1 MPIGTRARMVAAAA
15 GCALLASCSSGSG
28 TPPAE
33 AEATPHG
40 YVEGAEETAEA
51 QWRLVIAEAGT
62 GAVHLLDPVTEE
74 STEIASV
81 DGAQAAS
88 TDGRFAYITGAS
100 GTQVVDSGV
109 WTVDH
114 GDHVHYYKTEP
125 GMVGAV
131 DGTGFTPVGDPAVTV
146 LNAAEQV
153 LPLDREALEAGE
165 IAPAFDLQAQAALT
179 YDQRLLAVV
188 DGTVQVLGRDGAL
201 EAELAE
207 PCPEPQA
214 PTVTRRGAVFACE
227 DGALL
232 VSGEAE
238 LTAEKIPFPDSTLN
252 SGGIDGGFHQRPGT
266 ALLAARSRT
275 GAVLV
280 LDLKERQWRELD
292 VPDAVAVSATGEDS
306 PVLVLTE
313 DGVLHSFDPATGGE
327 LARVALTQAVDGTV
341 PTIQVDTA
349 RAYVN
354 DPGGTAVHEIDYRDD
369 LRLAR
374 TFDLDF
380 QPDFMVETGW

>member
-1 MPIGTRARMVAAAA
+1 MPIGTRARVAAAAA

-33 AEATPHG
+33 AEPTPHG

-62 GAVHLLDPVTEE
+62 GEVHLFDPVTEE
-74 STEIASV
+74 STEIATV
-81 DGAQAAS
+81 DGVQAAG
-88 TDGRFAYITGAS
+88 TDGRFVYITGAS

-125 GMVGAV
+125 GTVGAI

-146 LNAAEQV
+146 LNSAQAV
-153 LPLDREALEAGE
+153 VPLDRVALEAGE
-165 IAPAFDLQAQAALT
+165 IAPTGDLQAQAALA

-188 DGTVQVLGRDGAL
+188 DGAVQVLGRDGTL
-201 EAELAE
+201 ESELAE
-207 PCPEPQA
+207 PCLEPQT
-214 PTVTRRGAVFACE
+214 PTITRRGAVFACQ

-232 VSGEAE
+232 ISGEGD
-238 LTAEKIPFPDSTLN
+238 LIAEKIPYPDA
-252 SGGIDGGFHQRPGT
+252 GIDGGFHHRPGT
-266 ALLAARSRT
+266 ALLAARSQT

-280 LDLKERQWRELD
+280 LDLKERQWRELE
-292 VPDAVAVSATGEDS
+292 VQHAVAVSATGEDS

-313 DGVLHSFDPATGGE
+313 DGVLQSFDPATGAE
-327 LARVALTQAVDGTV
+327 LARIELTTTTGGAP

-380 QPDFMVETGW
+380 RPDYMVETGW